1 MACPL
6 NDPKLEALL
15 DRLHAESD
23 AQVDE
28 TNAYFAKRAKE
39 NTLDNKDFYDD
50 EMHHFLSDKLVA
62 LDRDKAEFCYQLC
75 CSLRATRVVE
85 AGTSFGVSTI
95 YLAAAVRDNQVENGV
110 VIGTEYE
117 RQSLLNLGKLV
128 DEGEK
133 YGIPVMA
140 VTAVG
145 RELDQRESRYLAL
158 CCRICAELGAK
169 VVKTYWCNDGFDK
182 VVTGCPVPVVMAGG
196 PQADT
201 EHEVLEFVHD
211 GMQNGSIGINLG
223 RNIWQSDYPV
233 PMIRAL
239 RHIVHENGTVK
250 EAQEIFDH
258 VKAGEGRLVSVPA

>member
-28 TNAYFAKRAKE
+28 TNAYFAERAKE

-117 RQSLLNLGKLV
+117 PKKVEIARANFREAGLSELIELREGDLRQTLQDVGGPVDFMLV
-128 DEGEK
+128 DIWEVALPALERVSPSLRPGA
-133 YGIPVMA
+133 IV
-140 VTAVG
+140 VCDNTA
-145 RELDQRESRYLAL
+145 EESDEYH
-158 CCRICAELGAK
+158 G
-169 VVKTYWCNDGFDK
+169 YF
-182 VVTGCPVPVVMAGG
+182 
-196 PQADT
+196 
-201 EHEVLEFVHD
+201 EFVND
-211 GMQNGSIGINLG
+211 P
-223 RNIWQSDYPV
+223 RNRFRTMTV
-233 PMIRAL
+233 PFEGGFEL
-239 RHIVHENGTVK
+239 TVR
-250 EAQEIFDH
+250 
-258 VKAGEGRLVSVPA
+258 V